1 MHGLIFA
8 ELKKFADERLGAAA
22 WPELLRQA
30 ALPNRMYLPIHSYAD
45 AEAVAIVQAAC
56 ARTGLSADA
65 LLQQF
70 GEFIAPHLLDM
81 YAPLIDR
88 RWRTLEVVENTEGT
102 IHQVVRLRNPG
113 ATPPELRTERA
124 GPAEV
129 VVIYASARKMCGVAK
144 GIVRGLA
151 RHFGELIAIEE
162 AACMHHGAS
171 ACRISVRRL

>member
-8 ELKKFADERLGAAA
+8 ELEKFAVERLGAAV

-30 ALPNRMYLPIHSYAD
+30 ALPNRMYLPFQQYPD
-45 AEAVAIVQAAC
+45 AEVVAIVQAAC
-56 ARTGLSADA
+56 ARTGLSGDA

-70 GEFIAPHLLDM
+70 GEFIAPHLLEM

-88 RWRTLEVVENTEGT
+88 KWRTLEVVENTEET

-113 ATPPELRTERA
+113 ATPPELRTERV
-124 GPAEV
+124 GPSEV
-129 VVIYASARKMCGVAK
+129 VVIYASPRKMCAVAK
-144 GIVRGLA
+144 GIVRGMA
-151 RHFGELIAIEE
+151 RHFGELIAMDEP
-162 AACMHHGAS
+162 ACMHRGAA

>member
-8 ELKKFADERLGAAA
+8 ELKKFTEERLCVDA
-22 WPELLRQA
+22 WPELLAKA
-30 ALPNRMYLPIHSYAD
+30 ALPGRMYLPIHHYPD

-56 ARTGLSADA
+56 ARTGQQADA
-65 LLQQF
+65 VLQQF
-70 GEFIAPHLLDM
+70 GEFIAPDLLNM
-81 YAPLIDR
+81 YSAVIDR
-88 RWRTLEVVENTEGT
+88 RWRTLEVVENTEQT
-102 IHQVVRLRNPG
+102 IHTVVRLRNPG

-124 GPAEV
+124 GPSEV
-129 VVIYASARKMCGVAK
+129 VVIYSSQRKMCGVAK

-162 AACMHHGAS
+162 PACMHRGAP